1 MTQNERLLMHLKQH
15 GTIQPMEAWSDLG
28 IYRLGAR
35 IYDLRDQGYAITR
48 KMVNVVNRFGEECR
62 VAEYQLEKP

>member
-15 GTIQPMEAWSDLG
+15 GTIQPMEAWNDLG

-35 IYDLRDQGYAITR
+35 IYDLRDNGYAIT
-48 KMVNVVNRFGEECR
+48 KQTVSVINRHGKECR
-62 VAEYQLEKP
+62 VAEYKLEKP